1 MSNQD
6 KKTKLAKAQAK
17 AAAAQAKY
25 EKLARKSQKGKT
37 LENVLI
43 FGAVFGM
50 VALATVAAVMA
61 TMSNNAPQPA
71 QDK

>member
-25 EKLARKSQKGKT
+25 EKLARKSQKGRT
-37 LENVLI
+37 LENLLI

-50 VALATVAAVMA
+50 VALAAVAAVMA
-61 TMSNNAPQPA
+61 ALPEAEPTE
-71 QDK
+71 K